1 MGHSLLKIFRQSCG
15 MAWMLYKII
24 IPMLILAKIL
34 IELDMLKYLAMP
46 LAPFM
51 SLVGLPSDMG
61 LVWAMAL
68 LSGVWGAFLLYLSLL
83 PITGALTVAQ
93 VTVLA
98 MLVLIAHALPVEA
111 RIAQRSGLSF
121 WGQSCLR
128 IAGAMLC
135 ALLFHWIFNYF
146 DLFQEISRPGIAL
159 TAEDADILQWAISE
173 TYRLVAMFWIIFA
186 MLLSLRILDHLKIL
200 DLVRLALRPLLA
212 LLGLGREAST
222 IVLVGLTL
230 GISYG
235 GGLIIAE
242 ARSGLLSKRDIFI
255 ATSFMGL
262 SHALLEDTFSMVLMG
277 ANLAFVLGGRLVFAL
292 VCMVALSFVHDYYAR
307 KRQGKEMVRNDA
319 SSL

>member
-1 MGHSLLKIFRQSCG
+1 MGHNLLKIFRQACG

-24 IPMLILAKIL
+24 IPMLILVKIL
-34 IELDMLKYLAMP
+34 IELDLLKYLALP

-83 PITGALTVAQ
+83 PVTGALTVAQ

-121 WGQSCLR
+121 WGQCCLR
-128 IAGAMLC
+128 IVGAMLC
-135 ALLFHWIFNYF
+135 ALLFHWIFTHFN
-146 DLFQEISRPGIAL
+146 LFQEISRPGI
-159 TAEDADILQWAISE
+159 TPTSEDADILQWAISE

-186 MLLSLRILDHLKIL
+186 MLLGLRILDHLKIL
-200 DLVRLALRPLLA
+200 GLVRLALRPLLA

-262 SHALLEDTFSMVLMG
+262 SHALLEDTFSMALMG
-277 ANLAFVLGGRLVFAL
+277 ANLTFVLGGRLIFSL
-292 VCMVALSFVHDYYAR
+292 VCLVSLSLIHDYYLR
-307 KRQGKEMVRNDA
+307 KRKIKETAPGDEPA
-319 SSL
+319 